1 MRRKQIKDLDPGTS
15 QKAINSMVKLE
26 WEAHPDKELFRAQ
39 ARANY
44 RDFKELRQ
52 VWSRMESKKAHEDK
66 LLLN

>member
-1 MRRKQIKDLDPGTS
+1 
-15 QKAINSMVKLE
+15 MVKLE